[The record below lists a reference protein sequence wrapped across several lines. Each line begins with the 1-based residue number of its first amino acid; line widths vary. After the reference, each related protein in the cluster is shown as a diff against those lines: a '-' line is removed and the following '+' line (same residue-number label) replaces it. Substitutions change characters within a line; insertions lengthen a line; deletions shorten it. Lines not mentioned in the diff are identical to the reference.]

1 MKRPPLSL
9 EDRSS
14 TPSTSSSTLDLEK
27 STFNSQMERYAIT
40 LIVILIM
47 NNPRRTAIG
56 GDVDPAVKQPTLEG
70 WMGRLPRR
78 SIKV

>member
-56 GDVDPAVKQPTLEG
+56 GDVDPAVKQPN
-70 WMGRLPRR
+70 P
-78 SIKV
+78 

>member
-1 MKRPPLSL
+1 
-9 EDRSS
+9 
-14 TPSTSSSTLDLEK
+14 LDLEK

-56 GDVDPAVKQPTLEG
+56 GDVDPAVKQPN
-70 WMGRLPRR
+70 P
-78 SIKV
+78 